1 MIYCRFD
8 KIFYINKVFNRVM
21 HNKILK
27 KFYFINKFNQSHI
40 DKQDKET
47 AIIYRNYDQKIDEKL
62 IIKIKNYCKKRGNK
76 FLLSNNIKL
85 SIKLDL
91 DGAYIP
97 SFNKDKKHLSYSFK
111 KKFIILGS
119 SHNVYEIRTKE
130 LQNIEAIF
138 LSSVFKKN
146 KNYLGINKVKFLSLL
161 TKKPFIALGGIS
173 KVNLK
178 KLNLI
183 NCSGFAGIS
192 FFEQKKGP

>member
-1 MIYCRFD
+1 
-8 KIFYINKVFNRVM
+8 M

-40 DKQDKET
+40 NKQDKET
-47 AIIYRNYDQKIDEKL
+47 VIIYRNYDQKIDEKL

-91 DGAYIP
+91 DGVYIP
-97 SFNKDKKHLSYSFK
+97 SFNKDRKHLSYSFK

-130 LQNIEAIF
+130 LQNVNAIF
-138 LSSVFKKN
+138 LSSLFKKN
-146 KNYLGINKVKFLSLL
+146 KNFLGLNRFKLISLL
-161 TKKPFIALGGIS
+161 SRKPFIALGGIS
-173 KVNLK
+173 NNNLK
-178 KLNLI
+178 QLYLT
-183 NCSGFAGIS
+183 NCVGFAGIS